1 MKYSYS
7 VINRINSGGLSPARV
22 ATEIVVNRILK
33 TKTKKD
39 SILDIG
45 SKKNIQRNLLAN
57 SKYVTLDLIKN
68 EEIDVVCDAHNLPF
82 DNGSFDFIM
91 CQEVLEHLE
100 NPQLAINEMY
110 RVLKFGG
117 EVILT
122 TRFIFPLHA
131 DPYDFYRFTDDGLK
145 KLFEQF
151 KLVNVY
157 PAGGLLVSITM
168 LLIHAVPEWFRKH
181 RLFAWIGKIP
191 VKNNT
196 RFACGY
202 VVEATK

>member
-1 MKYSYS
+1 M
-7 VINRINSGGLSPARV
+7 INAIKSGGLSPARV
-22 ATEIVVNRILK
+22 ATEAVINRILK
-33 TKTKKD
+33 TKTQKH

-45 SKKNIQRNLLAN
+45 SKNNVQRDLLAN
-57 SKYVTLDLIKN
+57 SKYITCDLINNK
-68 EEIDVVCDAHNLPF
+68 EIDVVCDAHNLPF
-82 DNGSFDFIM
+82 DPESFDLVM

-117 EVILT
+117 EVVLS

-145 KLFEQF
+145 KLFHQF
-151 KLVNVY
+151 KKVSVY
-157 PAGGLLVSITM
+157 PAGGLLVSISM
-168 LLIHAVPEWFRKH
+168 LIIHSLPELLRKH
-181 RLFAWIGKIP
+181 RLVAWIGKIP
-191 VKNNT
+191 VRDGT

-202 VVEATK
+202 VVDATK